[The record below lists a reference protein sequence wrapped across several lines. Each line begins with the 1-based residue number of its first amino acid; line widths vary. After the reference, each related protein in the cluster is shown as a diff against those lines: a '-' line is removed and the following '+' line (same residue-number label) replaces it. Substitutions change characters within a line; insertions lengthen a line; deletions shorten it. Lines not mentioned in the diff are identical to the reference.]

1 MLEAFIPM
9 IKNVLI
15 FIALV
20 VPGYILVK
28 THAVKQE
35 QSAILSKILMYVG
48 MPFLIL
54 SGTLS
59 VDMTGQMAVNLLWA
73 FIISVG
79 ITIILF
85 IVSKFLVVKGQ
96 EEKSLDGL
104 MAKKSFGMERFCT
117 IFSNNGFLG
126 LPLAAAVFG
135 TNSPIF
141 AYLVVFNIVTNT
153 LLYTLGVYLV
163 SGDKKSIDLKN
174 VLLNPV
180 LIAFILGIILNLV
193 GMASVISEVVVF
205 SDYFKNIVT
214 PISMVILGIKMGGI
228 KFKEMFAS
236 WGLYCVSCKKL
247 ILIPAISVALCF
259 ILHKL
264 LLVDANMVMAT
275 FIAFAMPTAGLA
287 PVFADRYNGDV
298 KNATIFTLGTTILS
312 LLTIPLLYLIMCVII

>member
-15 FIALV
+15 FIALA

-28 THAVKQE
+28 TRAVKQE
-35 QSAILSKILMYVG
+35 QSAVLSKLLMCVG

-54 SGTLS
+54 SGTLG

-85 IVSKFLVVKGQ
+85 FVSKFLIFKVKEEATD
-96 EEKSLDGL
+96 EEK
-104 MAKKSFGMERFCT
+104 AKKAYGMERFCT

-135 TNSPIF
+135 TESPIF

-163 SGDKKSIDLKN
+163 SGDKKAIDLKN
-174 VLLNPV
+174 VLFNPV
-180 LIAFILGIILNLV
+180 LIAFVLGIILNLV
-193 GMASVISEVVVF
+193 GIARVIPEVVVF

-236 WGLYCVSCKKL
+236 WGLYFVSVKKL
-247 ILIPAISVALCF
+247 ILVPVISVAICF
-259 ILHKL
+259 VLHKL
-264 LLVDANMVMAT
+264 LLVDANMVKAT
-275 FIAFAMPTAGLA
+275 FVAFAMPTAGLG

-312 LLTIPLLYLIMCVII
+312 LITIPLLYLLMCAII